1 MLGAYRMA
9 KETGDEKEARAGAVR
24 EALKGAARVPL
35 SVAQMAMELL
45 GILSTAINEGN
56 ENAVTDGLVG
66 ALLAR
71 SALLGAVANVRI
83 NLRAIDEDAFRRE
96 MGAQADGLESD
107 AEAAEAHLRSAAR
120 SKLAKGR

>member
-1 MLGAYRMA
+1 M
-9 KETGDEKEARAGAVR
+9 
-24 EALKGAARVPL
+24 PL
-35 SVAQMAMELL
+35 SVAQTAMELL

-96 MGAQADGLESD
+96 MGAQADALESD

-120 SKLAKGR
+120 SKLEKGR